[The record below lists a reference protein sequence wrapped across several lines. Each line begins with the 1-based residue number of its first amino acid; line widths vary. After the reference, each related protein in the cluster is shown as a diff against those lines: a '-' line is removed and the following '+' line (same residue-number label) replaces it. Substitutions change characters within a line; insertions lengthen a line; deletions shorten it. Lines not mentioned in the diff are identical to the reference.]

1 MGMLITVIRLAVR
14 ALLAYKARSILTMLG
29 IIIGIGAVIVM
40 ISVGRGANASIQAQI
55 NNLGSNMLM
64 IYSGSSKSGGV
75 SRGYGSKPTLRVN
88 DAEAIARECP
98 AVLQVSHV
106 VVQNAQLVF
115 GKKNWNTGIYGT
127 TASYVEVRDWPVQEG
142 EFLNANHIRSAASVA
157 VLGNSVVE
165 NLFEPGEKIV
175 GQNIRIKNVPFH
187 IIGVLSA
194 KGSDPRGRDQDDVV
208 FVPYTTFSRKLSGS
222 KLPGVTHFI
231 GVSAQS
237 KDLVSEAKREVEE
250 ILRQR
255 HRILPGAD
263 DDFTVRTLDEYAA
276 MADKTTGIMT
286 LLLTA
291 VAAISL
297 VVGGIGIMNIM
308 LVSVTERTREIGI
321 RLAVGARERDVLIQF
336 LVEAI
341 TMSVIGGIFGTVIG
355 VAASKLLSVVAGLM
369 TIISPDS
376 ILLATLFSGAVGVF
390 FGFYPARKASRMDPI
405 EALRYE

>member
-355 VAASKLLSVVAGLM
+355 VAASKLLSVAAGLM

>member
-88 DAEAIARECP
+88 DAEAIAKECP

>member
-64 IYSGSSKSGGV
+64 IYSGSSRSGGV
-75 SRGYGSKPTLRVN
+75 SRGYGSKPTLRVK

-98 AVLQVSHV
+98 AVLQVTHV
-106 VVQNAQLVF
+106 IFQSAQLVF
-115 GKKNWNTGIYGT
+115 GKKNWNTTIYGT
-127 TASYVEVRDWPVQEG
+127 TASYVVVRDWPVQEG

-175 GQNIRIKNVPFH
+175 GQNIRIKNVPFK

-237 KDLVSEAKREVEE
+237 KDLVVEAKREVEE

-321 RLAVGARERDVLIQF
+321 RLAVGARDRDVLIQF

-341 TMSVIGGIFGTVIG
+341 TMSIIDGIFGTVIG
-355 VAASKLLSVVAGLM
+355 VAASKLLGVVAGWT

>member
-1 MGMLITVIRLAVR
+1 
-14 ALLAYKARSILTMLG
+14 
-29 IIIGIGAVIVM
+29 M

-88 DAEAIARECP
+88 DAEAIAKECP

>member
-208 FVPYTTFSRKLSGS
+208 FVTYTTFSRKLSGS

>member
-88 DAEAIARECP
+88 DAEAIAKECP

-237 KDLVSEAKREVEE
+237 KDLVGEAKREVEE

-355 VAASKLLSVVAGLM
+355 VAASKLLSVVVGWM

>member
-208 FVPYTTFSRKLSGS
+208 FVPYSTFSRKLSGS